1 MVVVHAGAGFGKTT
15 LASQWAQRDPRPH
28 LLVRIAPFLDDPAAL
43 AFALVDAFESIGP
56 VAGETRAA
64 VTGAEPGFSALLL
77 PAMTRLA
84 ASRERDFVLVIDDIQ
99 LLTRSVCQALLQ
111 AVAEGVPEGSQVAL
125 LSRLEPPSWL
135 ARTRAEG
142 RVFELGAAD
151 LALRRCGELSPSGG
165 PRGQLV
171 GGPGRGARDTC

>member
-1 MVVVHAGAGFGKTT
+1 MVVHAGAGFGKTT

-43 AFALVDAFESIGP
+43 AFALIDAFESVGP

-84 ASRERDFVLVIDDIQ
+84 ASRERDFVLVVDDIQ
-99 LLTRSVCQALLQ
+99 LLTRRECHALLQ
-111 AVAEGVPEGSQVAL
+111 AIAEGVPDGSQVAL

-135 ARTRAEG
+135 RGRGPKAASWNWAPLTWRSTTTRA
-142 RVFELGAAD
+142 AA
-151 LALRRCGELSPSGG
+151 SWTVSGN
-165 PRGQLV
+165 PV
-171 GGPGRGARDTC
+171 GGPGRGARQAR